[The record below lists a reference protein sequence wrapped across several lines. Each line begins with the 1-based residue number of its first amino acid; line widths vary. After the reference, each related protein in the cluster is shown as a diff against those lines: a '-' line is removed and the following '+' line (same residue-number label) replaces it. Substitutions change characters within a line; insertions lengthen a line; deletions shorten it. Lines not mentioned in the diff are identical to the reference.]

1 MMAMA
6 RYLVFVLSKWSGPKM
21 RVVAGRCKKL
31 KDLKR

>member
-6 RYLVFVLSKWSGPKM
+6 KCLEFVLLKWSGPRM